1 MGSGRQVGLA
11 SLLLPPLAQRPQLA
25 TTGSKRQ
32 ITTKFEADLDFTM
45 PTASVSKMDEFMK
58 ENATEVCLQ
67 NVERIEPTDDDQTK
81 LLYLKPQDF
90 GPSRSQMRLTV
101 KVDLI
106 RSGCV
111 EVDILEM
118 EPGAVDKKTGEV
130 EFDPANKPDFT
141 AENFITWEEKGG
153 SLYVKNVSRS
163 KSTMTLPWWFPL
175 PDAVVAK
182 LSEFFTRQLVTTGMK
197 KVNEQI
203 EKRYLEWAKSTVT
216 A

>member
-1 MGSGRQVGLA
+1 MRTARAAEGD
-11 SLLLPPLAQRPQLA
+11 
-25 TTGSKRQ
+25 KRQ
-32 ITTKFEADLDFTM
+32 ITTEFEADLDFM
-45 PTASVSKMDEFMK
+45 LPTGSVSKMDDFMK

-67 NVERIEPTDDDQTK
+67 NVEQIVPTDDDKTK

-141 AENFITWEEKGG
+141 SENFITWEDREG
-153 SLYVKNVSRS
+153 SLYVKNISRS
-163 KSTMTLPWWFPL
+163 RSTMTLPWWFPL
-175 PDAVVAK
+175 PDAVVAR

-203 EKRYLEWAKSTVT
+203 EKQYLEWAKSSVT